1 MSLSRPCQCRSRG
14 WPSVQVKAFVA
25 SGDYNGHSSLGVRCS
40 KELATAIQETTII
53 LAKLP
58 TLPVWRGY
66 WRNKLGKCHS
76 SMQGNRQLCLCQWI
90 SSLPQR
96 HWPKKLL
103 LMASQYWW
111 LLPISQGLCCHPW
124 QRCWGHPK
132 TYCYLAPSLWKE
144 TLHQVSFPGIHGQS
158 CENPKQNLHPE
169 DPDPVV
175 VTKQIFSLS
184 LLCVCFLRYADPVV
198 LKLTL

>member
-124 QRCWGHPK
+124 QLCWGHPK
-132 TYCYLAPSLWKE
+132 TATWPPASGKRLFTKFPSQE
-144 TLHQVSFPGIHGQS
+144 FTD
-158 CENPKQNLHPE
+158 NLVKTHNRIFIQK
-169 DPDPVV
+169 
-175 VTKQIFSLS
+175 TQIQL
-184 LLCVCFLRYADPVV
+184 
-198 LKLTL
+198 